1 MRRVPQRSVTIT
13 IAISAEDAKQF
24 LMTPPAE
31 LDQDFIK
38 ADMDARIRIHRT
50 IATALRAAM
59 EDK

>member
-1 MRRVPQRSVTIT
+1 MTIT